1 MIYPLETFTKCKIS
15 SVDEFGTTGNCDWFE
30 CLGKNI
36 LGAMWQL
43 KTILGRKKKNFPFCL
58 RVLPQNIINI
68 FDNIIFCRKV
78 AKTIPHNV
86 ITILP

>member
-1 MIYPLETFTKCKIS
+1 MNDTKCNTS
-15 SVDEFGTTGNCDWFE
+15 SVDEFGTTGNCNWFE

-43 KTILGRKKKNFPFCL
+43 KTILGRILFFFPFFL
-58 RVLPQNIINI
+58 HVLPQNVINI
-68 FDNIIFCRKV
+68 FVNIIFCRKV
-78 AKTIPHNV
+78 GKTFPHNV